1 MHINQATDHIM
12 HTTEHYVALVTNLS
26 NERQRLEQSAS
37 EAEYALRSV
46 WVKQLEREVEAE
58 VEFLSSKG
66 VNVYTQTN
74 EVDSMSDD
82 DLLNELMS

>member
-1 MHINQATDHIM
+1 MYSTDH
-12 HTTEHYVALVTNLS
+12 YAALMTNLS

-37 EAEYALRSV
+37 EAEYALRAV

-58 VEFLSSKG
+58 KDFLASKG
-66 VNVYTQTN
+66 INVYSEAI

-82 DLLNELMS
+82 DLLSELLG

>member
-1 MHINQATDHIM
+1 M

>member
-1 MHINQATDHIM
+1 MN
-12 HTTEHYVALVTNLS
+12 TTEHYVALVTNLS

-46 WVKQLEREVEAE
+46 WVQQLEKEIAHE

-66 VNVYTQTN
+66 VNVYAETN

-82 DLLNELMS
+82 DLLNELMG

>member
-1 MHINQATDHIM
+1 M
-12 HTTEHYVALVTNLS
+12 HTTEHYVALMTNLS

-37 EAEYALRSV
+37 ESEYALRSV

-66 VNVYTQTN
+66 VNVYAETN

>member
-1 MHINQATDHIM
+1 MY
-12 HTTEHYVALVTNLS
+12 TTEHYVALLTNLS

-37 EAEYALRSV
+37 QAEYALRSV

-66 VNVYTQTN
+66 VNVYAETN